1 MNQKSEDNKISLGE
15 LMEEYRKKRKESSKE
30 DSVSCCCLLR
40 WIKIEVKRIGEGS
53 DPSLLSRWIKV
64 GFKRKCLL
72 DQEFL
77 FQDKMRKDIRKII
90 KSNKLTPNQLKEYSH
105 VLKTLTKKYSKENTH
120 FLLVAALIIL
130 IFSAVGLIIKI
141 FLPQLTGHLS
151 ILAIAMFFFSLIALI
166 GRIIINESVLIDE
179 ELILLIDEYID
190 SRAE

>member
-1 MNQKSEDNKISLGE
+1 MNQKAEDNKISLGE

-30 DSVSCCCLLR
+30 DNVSCCCLLR

-120 FLLVAALIIL
+120 FLLCAIL
-130 IFSAVGLIIKI
+130 VGVFGSLLVTSAYGW
-141 FLPQLTGHLS
+141 
-151 ILAIAMFFFSLIALI
+151 IALVVI
-166 GRIIINESVLIDE
+166 LLLLMRFFINETVPIYE
-179 ELILLIDEYID
+179 ELILLIDEYLD
-190 SRAE
+190 SSTE